1 MQVELY
7 RLSQTTFPSAA
18 ANSIEPVQLLL
29 NIVTLESKK
38 SDVYINQE
46 RLNQKQQNFSSLIR
60 IIHISS
66 LPQELSE

>member
-46 RLNQKQQNFSSLIR
+46 RLNQKQQSR
-60 IIHISS
+60 H
-66 LPQELSE
+66 P